1 MRTRKTSSSTSTNA
15 LADLFN
21 ATYDILLYDLT
32 STYFEC
38 DVPDNENDPRKFG
51 YSRDRRPDCVQVI
64 IALVV
69 TPEGLP
75 LAYEMLP
82 GSTSDKST
90 LATMMALLQQRY
102 GSARRVWVM
111 DRGIPTEKT
120 LEQMRVSNP
129 PIHYLVGTPKA
140 SLGRFEA
147 QLSERPWVE
156 VRGALRVKS
165 LARENETYIYTESP
179 ERVNKER
186 SMRRRALKAHWKR
199 LGELASLK
207 RPIARD
213 EMLVRLGKAQE
224 KAGKLATSLVA
235 VEVTPE
241 GKLVYQLNKPK
252 LREARRREGRYLL
265 RTNLGEE
272 DPATLWRYYTQLVF
286 VEEAFR
292 TLKGDLAIRPVYHQQ
307 PARIEA
313 HLFIAFLSYC
323 LLITLRVRLKTHA
336 GGLMPR
342 SVFEKLA
349 TLQLL
354 DVRIPTTDGRELLL
368 VRRSEPGD
376 DTRLVLDMLKMELP
390 EQPPPKIYYPQR
402 RQANEAAG

>member
-1 MRTRKTSSSTSTNA
+1 LRTRKTSSSTSTNA

-82 GSTSDKST
+82 GNTSDKST

-265 RTNLGEE
+265 
-272 DPATLWRYYTQLVF
+272 
-286 VEEAFR
+286 
-292 TLKGDLAIRPVYHQQ
+292 
-307 PARIEA
+307 
-313 HLFIAFLSYC
+313 S
-323 LLITLRVRLKTHA
+323 
-336 GGLMPR
+336 
-342 SVFEKLA
+342 
-349 TLQLL
+349 
-354 DVRIPTTDGRELLL
+354 
-368 VRRSEPGD
+368 
-376 DTRLVLDMLKMELP
+376 
-390 EQPPPKIYYPQR
+390 
-402 RQANEAAG
+402 